1 MTSQK
6 DNLHKAAQDFSL
18 LDQCFPRHHQ
28 HTEAGHGRIMGWTTT
43 TRYPEY
49 EDQYHDQFQNQTS
62 HYLRP
67 LRPPALTVFLAPVIA
82 INSSSDHIMKS
93 TDHVCEVPHVT
104 RANHANQVPF
114 KTKDEV
120 FSGRRNSY
128 QVPPAAART
137 NKSNFGGWLFH
148 QG

>member
-18 LDQCFPRHHQ
+18 LDQYFPGHHQ
-28 HTEAGHGRIMGWTTT
+28 HTEAGLGPIMGWTTT

-49 EDQYHDQFQNQTS
+49 EDQYHVQFQNQNF

-67 LRPPALTVFLAPVIA
+67 PTRTVLLEPVII
-82 INSSSDHIMKS
+82 INSSSDHVYQVH
-93 TDHVCEVPHVT
+93 HVA

-114 KTKDEV
+114 KTKDDV

-137 NKSNFGGWLFH
+137 NKSNFGGWPFR